1 MNYNLFKSLNKK
13 QMEAVLSA
21 NNNLLVL
28 AGAGSGKT
36 NVIINKIVWF
46 IKIKNYSPDSIMAVT
61 FTNKAAEE
69 MKYRLKKII
78 GEQEKKIW
86 IGTFHGLSNRI
97 LRNHYKDANLPKN
110 FQILDNEDQI
120 RLIKNLLTSMK
131 LDEKIWNPSKLL
143 LYINNYKDKGIR
155 PFIQNNNKNYFIK
168 IKQEIYNKY
177 QNLCDKLGL
186 VDFSELLIRSYEMF
200 IKKPYIIKKYHNR
213 FKNIL
218 VDEFQDTNIIQYDWI
233 KILKNINCNL
243 IIVGDDDQSIYG
255 WRGAKIENIYQ
266 FLKDYP
272 NTKTVR
278 LEQNYR
284 CTNNILKAAN
294 SLISNNNFRLGK
306 TLWTKCELGDPINI
320 YSAYNEIDEAN
331 FIVNKIRIAK
341 KKKVSLKEFA
351 ILYRSNSQSRIL
363 EEYLIKV
370 NIPYL
375 IYGGIRFF
383 ERSEI
388 KNTLFYFRL
397 ILNRNDDIAYEKIVN
412 IPNRGIGEKTL
423 KIIKKTSK
431 VLKMNLWKSSCYLIK
446 NNILKKNINKSV
458 LNFINLINKLSKE
471 INNLPIHIQTDL
483 VIKNSGLWKMYKKEK
498 INKTYSKLENLSE
511 LINATK
517 QYNDINGI
525 SKNSML
531 EFISN
536 ASLDNI
542 SFKNY
547 KKTEAV
553 TLMTIHSSKGLE
565 FKQIFIV
572 GMEEGIFPN
581 KISTHSIEQL
591 EEERRLAYVGIT
603 RTIKKLTITYAKKR
617 KIYGKEKN
625 RKPSRFIKEIPN
637 ACINNVNLNY
647 NYIKNKNYNK
657 NYIIGKQVKHN
668 KFGYGIII
676 KINIINNNKIIKV
689 KFNNDKIKI
698 FTLKYNNF
706 EIIN

>member
-1 MNYNLFKSLNKK
+1 MNDHLFTKLNKK
-13 QMEAVLSA
+13 QMEAVSES
-21 NNNLLVL
+21 NSNLLVL

-36 NVIINKIVWF
+36 NVIVNKILWF
-46 IKIKNYSPDSIMAVT
+46 IKINKCSPASIMAVT

-69 MKYRLKKII
+69 MRYRLSKII
-78 GEQEKKIW
+78 GEKEKEIW

-97 LRNHYKDANLPKN
+97 LRNNYKDANLPKN
-110 FQILDNEDQI
+110 FQILDHEDQI
-120 RLIKNLLTSMK
+120 RLIKRLIISMK
-131 LDEKIWNPSKLL
+131 LDLKIWNPHKLL
-143 LYINNYKDKGIR
+143 LYINHNKDKGKR
-155 PFIQNNNKNYFIK
+155 PIIKNNNKNYYK
-168 IKQEIYNKY
+168 EIKQNIYKKY
-177 QNLCDKLGL
+177 QKLCDKQGL
-186 VDFSELLIRSYEMF
+186 VDFSELLIRSYEML
-200 IKKPYIIKKYHNR
+200 IKKPYIINKYHNR

-218 VDEFQDTNIIQYDWI
+218 VDEFQDTNIIQYFWI

-255 WRGAKIENIYQ
+255 WRGAKIENIHK
-266 FLKDYP
+266 FLEDYP
-272 NTKTVR
+272 NTKTIR

-320 YSAYNEIDEAN
+320 YSASNEIDEAN
-331 FIVNKIRIAK
+331 FIVNKIKIAK
-341 KKKVSLKEFA
+341 NKNISLKEFA

-363 EEYLIKV
+363 EESLIKI

-388 KNTLFYFRL
+388 KNTLSYLRL
-397 ILNRNDDIAYEKIVN
+397 ILNRNDNIAYERIIN
-412 IPNRGIGEKTL
+412 IPNRGIGEKTISIIKNTAKFL
-423 KIIKKTSK
+423 KI
-431 VLKMNLWKSSCYLIK
+431 NFWKSSCYLIK
-446 NNILKKNINKSV
+446 KNIFKKNINKSV

-471 INNLPIHIQTDL
+471 INHLPIHMQTDL

-498 INKTYSKLENLSE
+498 NKKHYSKLENLAE

-525 SKNSML
+525 SKNSIL

-536 ASLDNI
+536 ATLDTIN
-542 SFKNY
+542 FKDY
-547 KKTEAV
+547 KTTEAV

-565 FKQIFIV
+565 FKQIFII

-581 KISTHSIEQL
+581 KKSINSIEQL

-617 KIYGKEKN
+617 NIYGKEKK
-625 RKPSRFIKEIPN
+625 RKPSRFIKEIPIS
-637 ACINNVNLNY
+637 CINNINLNY
-647 NYIKNKNYNK
+647 NFKKNINYNK
-657 NYIIGKQVKHN
+657 NFKIGKKVKHN
-668 KFGYGIII
+668 TFGYGIII
-676 KINIINNNKIIKV
+676 KIIIVDNNKIIKV
-689 KFNNDKIKI
+689 KFNNKLTKL

-706 EIIN
+706 KLIN